1 VAGWC
6 RSITPPRSFIEGW
19 NLGTLDSCAA
29 GLEEMAAVKKLP
41 VRAAEGGARAA
52 GMKGGAEGE
61 KEGKKGEM
69 EVDVDGSVHSNG
81 G

>member
-1 VAGWC
+1 
-6 RSITPPRSFIEGW
+6 
-19 NLGTLDSCAA
+19 
-29 GLEEMAAVKKLP
+29 
-41 VRAAEGGARAA
+41 
-52 GMKGGAEGE
+52 MKGGAEGE